1 MKKILKKL
9 RRSRAFSLTEVLI
22 VIALIGVLT
31 AVAFIA
37 VGSYQRSM
45 HLKEMD
51 ATAKE
56 LFIAAQNHLS
66 MAEGQGFLDLDEE
79 NNDFG
84 TLEGDENSTPKVF
97 YLLVKGNSLAGQS
110 SVFSFMLPV
119 GSIDDGIRTGGN
131 YIIRYQKEPARILDV
146 FYAENSGK
154 YAHAPGF
161 DSTEYTALLT
171 NSGNVNYRK
180 NYSYE
185 DISGAVIG
193 YYGGALA
200 TEIPVGS
207 TVQTPLL
214 SVGNGDVLQAL
225 VTWHKADTNEQLSL
239 VIKGRTSGA
248 ETAIILDQS
257 GTATGEKSLA
267 KVLDDISKP
276 GAHFKDLIGSE
287 PFKPGE
293 DLEIYVTAVNNTV
306 NTNVTKS
313 STIITNS
320 LFASVSGEGTDV
332 TAAIS
337 SIRHLEN
344 LDPAISSLD
353 SSLLISRAVQLNDL
367 YWGGYIDAVKLNPGD
382 EVKIYDRLGNTTKAG
397 CYMPISPAYLISY
410 DGNRYKIEGIK
421 VDTGGDAGLFGA
433 LTPAYGASISIEN
446 LELVNFNIS
455 SSEGNAGALAGSIS
469 NANLR
474 EVFVHNTMRF
484 EQDPDGEAGDLIA
497 VGDADLEIYAA
508 ASGKSAGGLVGR
520 LKGNSTVTHCAASV
534 YVESKGGAAGG
545 LIGSIESPP
554 SVSVEGCYSGG
565 HTKDGEYQDD
575 IGYNEGSKTYS
586 EGRVNVMGATY
597 AGGLIGNAYDPA
609 IGLTVKWSYSTCSV
623 RGEIPGG
630 LIGHAGSGT
639 ITNCYSA
646 GKIISTAETPTFN
659 PFAGTWSAGATF
671 TGNQYLSGM
680 SDVEND
686 DPAVAASRSAED
698 SEISGAGTAQPYDPM
713 VTAENIKES
722 AGSNKVFYTFK
733 NVAELGA
740 TLGGGSFVSNHYGD
754 WQMSRLEP
762 LVFAVNNGDELLLE
776 ITLKD
781 KTRKVMLSAT
791 GINSGDTVIYLIEL
805 SGEGAGRTAS
815 VKSKG
820 YVAQDESSI
829 TWGAEAPD
837 KAPKL
842 ALDGNALTVT
852 LDSITQKDMHFYQ
865 LFGGGT
871 SGLISGENIEVRA
884 ASGKGSW
891 KALEKLKNEDGS
903 PLEKQTNGLF
913 ADDTTASA
921 ASIANIRHL
930 QNLEAKVSGLANH
943 ITSASLKGN
952 ISAASNAFATGG
964 AYETIYLRDG
974 ETGASKSFIGIASG
988 RIGSFNGNGHTIS
1001 GLVVDANKY
1010 GSFTGYEKNAGL
1022 FRIANTS
1029 GGLTIDN
1036 LELEDCSFKAAP
1048 NGHAGSAVAETS
1060 TRLTLRKLIARAKNK
1075 IVSSSGSGCAGGLVG
1090 CANAK
1095 LTVENSVATMLVRA
1109 GAGSAGGVVGRS
1121 SGELAI
1127 TASYAGGHTVN
1138 AAYDVS
1144 GPNQYNVYSESVA
1157 GGLVGELSGSGN
1169 AEISYSFSAAS
1180 VATNAADK
1188 PAGGLIGK
1196 VGRNVTVSKAY
1207 VIAPVSHIE
1216 NQEESNTGYNSAGHE
1231 SGAFVG
1237 TIASGKTVANT
1248 DTYYLP
1254 EIYPDNRLYENETR
1268 SSVPYAGNS
1277 AQNGSIS
1284 PVGIALYSKDDAD
1297 NKISIKNLGGDL
1309 IPGDPVPII
1318 GQTAVYDIKLK
1329 RDETLGT
1336 REYPFKIWTTDENWT
1351 KSGDYYGDW
1360 QMVLNKATV
1369 LCDVEFYK
1377 YDASTGTY
1385 TPFDA
1390 PPGGFQDQQIHKGEI
1405 NTLDAPTNV
1414 PIIYNYDFVG
1424 WTVMLITE
1432 EEGHI
1437 VEEQVGEPIEASINA
1452 SKIQIPA
1459 NQSVGEL
1466 RLKATYKAAENL
1478 KLYFLYDRTGS
1489 NTNFITWAERQLPPG
1504 SSLSNLGGD
1513 KPNRPIVPGYIFEG
1527 WYDNASY
1534 EGEALDLD
1542 STETLSGDLFLYA
1555 KFRKLDY
1562 KTIKIEFK
1570 YMPNESADPTD
1581 PANSVSLGIQPISM
1595 SMLSGTPDVNQLITL
1610 SESLSGMTPRPNGCI
1625 FYLNGDVYAAVDPI
1639 SGTGAIRAGFENSN
1653 TNLRLQL
1660 DEVQEPL
1667 ELCVI
1672 YKLDSNVEQRNYYVD
1687 CILHNTKNNWGYHQ
1701 QYDTTKK
1708 IELST
1713 TFKGPIGS
1721 LTDLNPDDIAAEVA
1735 QKLTQAGLDVNGYTT
1750 PSSGDIK
1757 NIIISSNATNNIVEV
1772 HYKRRNFTLSFNTR
1786 SGEYIEPQLLAY
1798 GETMP
1803 NQPNNLKRPG
1813 YRFNGWN
1820 LVKKVDK
1827 TPLALNLGD
1836 PMPAFNV
1843 EAQASW
1849 VPDGSRTKYTVIFWR
1864 QSVDD
1869 DKGLGNDLKTYD
1881 YAESEIRYANSGTSV
1896 SPAPSDKN
1904 KNTGNYVGFEYNAAN
1919 TDASVVVH
1927 GDGSTVLNVYY
1938 DRKLIT
1944 INFFGYNYYDGY
1956 YHLSFYQET
1965 ESEEGT
1971 QYGKFNDIYVKLRK
1985 TSSGWEYE
1993 KFNHIAYKDQKCT
2006 IQIYRSVTNNNGTQ
2020 YGVVNGQ
2027 LVQLTYNNKS
2037 KKWYYGD
2044 EEYTDTRYR
2053 ERGSLWPGTA
2063 YCFHSET
2070 GKMETLYLSWGSYY
2084 YSYDVIQYNTGI
2096 FLPYNS
2102 STGTGKRYFLNESP
2116 FTGLYGQDFSKYGYS
2131 WPQALWNHDGQ
2142 YLTFLGQFILDP
2154 TTATVMTLTYE
2165 GGASQ
2170 PFYYYL
2176 ENVDGGYSLSDKG
2189 YSSGG
2194 GGRFYFSEKYNGFS
2208 VYQYADAD
2216 STSQPTSGWYE
2227 TNAEGSTRYY
2237 NYLHIRY
2244 KRNTYNLDVMR
2255 SYILPNGGYEVDSG
2269 VAKTARVLFGAPIFD
2284 SSLTKPASAR
2294 ENYSVY
2300 DENWYKDPACT
2311 EEFDLDATMP
2321 ANNMLVYV
2329 KYELPRVTV
2338 NFYQGNPAA
2347 GAQPLLYTIRPY
2359 KTGSVESEI
2368 TDEDTGDLKPEYTP
2382 EKEGWDFLG
2391 WFYMDGATEKPFIY
2405 SMAIAND
2412 MTVYAKWKD
2421 NSPADAR
2428 LTIKYLVE
2436 NNGVWPENLAAQMQ
2450 DVVRTDLKVGDTPL
2464 VIPKDAEGYYSLQG
2478 AKKIVMASEDES
2490 FSFIYRKATSWSY
2503 NVEYYV
2509 RYPSVSTDVPLSID
2523 GVAVQPKLN
2532 PSGFFQIAG
2541 TTTTHQTNHLYTNVS
2556 YNVQQG
2562 FENFEVIGYEC
2573 VYNGNPVNSV
2583 TPGFIATLERSK
2595 SVVGQT
2601 PTVRFYLEPDPN
2613 AVPLN
2618 DVYVTYDGKNHTM
2631 LNRSVTGVF
2640 ADPNSDVSTELI
2652 NIYVADADYASVIDV
2667 NTSAYGYDA
2676 KVFIVMKLTQDNEDS
2691 YYLLKANAE
2700 PPIVPPVPAKIV
2712 IEPKPIGLTSASG
2725 TWYEDENGDGEPDG
2739 TVHTAP
2745 TVNVSSGGWA
2755 DGEGAEYVF
2764 SASSFRITPG
2774 VQENMFECV
2783 FGAGTKASNYDISI
2797 FYGTLTVKEGT
2808 RP

>member
-1 MKKILKKL
+1 MKKMFEKL
-9 RRSRAFSLTEVLI
+9 RRSKAFSLTEVLI
-22 VIALIGVLT
+22 VIALIGILT

-66 MAEGQGFLDLDEE
+66 MAEGQGFLGITK
-79 NNDFG
+79 FG
-84 TLEGDENSTPKVF
+84 TEDSEGAVPEVR
-97 YLLVKGNSLAGQS
+97 YLLIEGGDAAALSDQS
-110 SVFSFMLPV
+110 SVLSFMLPV
-119 GSIDDGIRTGGN
+119 GSIDDGVRTGGN

-146 FYAENSGK
+146 FYAESSGK
-154 YAHAPGF
+154 YAHAPNF
-161 DSTEYTALLT
+161 NATEYIALLA
-171 NSGNVNYRK
+171 NSDASYRK

-185 DISGAVIG
+185 EISGAVIG

-200 TEIPVGS
+200 TGIPVGS

-214 SVGNGDVLQAL
+214 SVENGDVLRA
-225 VTWHKADTNEQLSL
+225 VVSWKKADTNEQLSL
-239 VIKGRTSGA
+239 VLKGRTSGA
-248 ETAIILDQS
+248 EMSIIMDQA
-257 GTATGEKSLA
+257 GTITGTKSLA
-267 KVLDDISKP
+267 EPLDDISKS
-276 GAHFKDLIGSE
+276 GKHFKDLIGSAL
-287 PFKPGE
+287 FKPGE

-306 NTNVTKS
+306 STNVAKS
-313 STIITNS
+313 TTIITNS
-320 LFASVSGEGTDV
+320 LFASVSGEDGDKTS
-332 TAAIS
+332 AIS

-344 LDPAISSLD
+344 LDPTISSLD
-353 SSLLISRAVQLNDL
+353 VANIGIKYAVQESDL
-367 YWGGYIDAVKLNPGD
+367 FWAAYAEAVKGTGSAD
-382 EVKIYDRLGNTTKAG
+382 EVQIYDSSNIATNATDPG
-397 CYMPISPAYLISY
+397 CYMPISPDYLTSY
-410 DGNRYKIEGIK
+410 DGKGHTIEGIK
-421 VDTGGDAGLFGA
+421 VVRLTGDAGLFAA
-433 LTPAYGASISIEN
+433 LDPASGHVTIKN
-446 LELVNFNIS
+446 LKLVNFNIS
-455 SSEGNAGALAGSIS
+455 ASAGNVGTLAGTLS
-469 NANLR
+469 NASLS
-474 EVFVHNTMRF
+474 EILVHNTMRF
-484 EQDPDGEAGDLIA
+484 EQGYDGKL
-497 VGDADLEIYAA
+497 VGISDADLEIYAE
-508 ASGKSAGGLVGR
+508 ASGKSAGGLVGS
-520 LKGNSTVTHCAASV
+520 LKGSSSAERCAASV

-545 LIGSIESPP
+545 LIGSIEGSA
-554 SVSVEGCYSGG
+554 SVTGCYSGG
-565 HTKDGEYQDD
+565 HTKEGEYTDET
-575 IGYNEGSKTYS
+575 GYDLGGDKIYS
-586 EGRVNVMGATY
+586 EGRINVRGKTF
-597 AGGLIGNAYDPA
+597 AGGLIGSASSA
-609 IGLTVKWSYSTCSV
+609 SGLTATYSYSTCSV
-623 RGEIPGG
+623 RGATPGG
-630 LIGHAGSGT
+630 FIGHAGSGT
-639 ITNCYSA
+639 ITDCYSA
-646 GKIISTAETPTFN
+646 GKISSTENPSSFT
-659 PFAGTWSAGATF
+659 PFAGAWSGSADDRF
-671 TGNQYLSGM
+671 DRNQYLSGM
-680 SDVEND
+680 SDIEND
-686 DPAVAASRSAED
+686 NPDVAASRSAED
-698 SEISGAGTAQPYDPM
+698 SEIVGTGTAHPYDPI
-713 VTAENIKES
+713 VTADNIK
-722 AGSNKVFYTFK
+722 GSVGNEKVFYTFK

-740 TLGGGSFVSNHYGD
+740 VLGGDSFVSKHYGD

-762 LVFAVNNGDELLLE
+762 LEFAVNNGDELLLE
-776 ITLKD
+776 ITLED
-781 KTRKVMLSAT
+781 KTRKIMLAA
-791 GINSGDTVIYLIEL
+791 SGEKSTNTIIYLIEL
-805 SGEGAGRTAS
+805 SGEGASRTVS
-815 VKSKG
+815 VKSRG
-820 YVAQDESSI
+820 SVASGETSI
-829 TWGAEAPD
+829 QWDTEAPA

-842 ALDGNALTVT
+842 ALAGNLLTVT
-852 LDSITQKDMHFYQ
+852 LDSITQADMHFSQ
-865 LFGGGT
+865 LFG
-871 SGLISGENIEVRA
+871 SGANRLFAGENIEVRA

-903 PLEKQTNGLF
+903 PLEKKTNGLF
-913 ADDTTASA
+913 ADNNDNQSGASTPTAH
-921 ASIANIRHL
+921 IKNIRHL
-930 QNLEAKVSGLANH
+930 QNLEASVSAISNTVASARLETNIIAAN
-943 ITSASLKGN
+943 
-952 ISAASNAFATGG
+952 NAFTTGT
-964 AYETIYLRDG
+964 YKTIYLNDG
-974 ETGASKSFIGIASG
+974 TTTVKGSFIGIASG
-988 RIGSFNGNGHTIS
+988 NIKTFYGNNKKIE
-1001 GLVVDANKY
+1001 GLVVDAGKY
-1010 GSFTGYEKNAGL
+1010 NTVLSAAGASAEKNAGL

-1029 GGLTIDN
+1029 TGLTINN
-1036 LELEDCSFKAAP
+1036 LQLNECSFKAAG
-1048 NGHAGSAVAETS
+1048 NGHVASAVAEANAG
-1060 TRLTLRKLIARAKNK
+1060 LTLQGLIARSEDKTVNAN
-1075 IVSSSGSGCAGGLVG
+1075 GSGCAGGLVG
-1090 CANAK
+1090 YAGK
-1095 LTVENSVATMLVRA
+1095 TLTIENSIATMLVRA
-1109 GAGSAGGVVGRS
+1109 QGPAGGLVGKS
-1121 SGELAI
+1121 ADALTV
-1127 TASYAGGHTVN
+1127 TASYAGGHTTN
-1138 AAYDVS
+1138 AAYDIS
-1144 GPNQYNVYSESVA
+1144 ELNKYNIYSESVA
-1157 GGLVGELSGSGN
+1157 GGLVGEISGTGT
-1169 AEISYSFSAAS
+1169 AVISYSFSAAS
-1180 VATNAADK
+1180 VATNGTDK

-1196 VGRNVTVSKAY
+1196 VDKNVAISNAY
-1207 VIAPVSHIE
+1207 VIAPVSDIV
-1216 NQEESNTGYNSAGHE
+1216 NQAEIANGRNTYA

-1237 TIASGKTVANT
+1237 AITSGKIVTNE

-1254 EIYPDNRLYENETR
+1254 EIYPGNQLYANETK
-1268 SSVPYAGNS
+1268 SSVPYVGNS
-1277 AQNGSIS
+1277 AQNDSIS
-1284 PVGIALYSKDDAD
+1284 PVGIALYSKDDTD
-1297 NKISIKNLGGDL
+1297 NAISIKNLQLGGD
-1309 IPGDPVPII
+1309 ITPVI
-1318 GQTAVYDIKLK
+1318 GSTEAYDSELK
-1329 RDETLGT
+1329 RDTTLGT
-1336 REYPFKIWTTDENWT
+1336 REYPFIVWTAGGN
-1351 KSGDYYGDW
+1351 YYGDW

-1369 LCDVEFYK
+1369 MCDVKFYK
-1377 YDASTGTY
+1377 YNASTGAY
-1385 TPFDA
+1385 TLFDA
-1390 PPGGFQDQQIHKGEI
+1390 PSGGFQDQQIRKGET

-1414 PIIYNYDFVG
+1414 PIIYNHDFVG
-1424 WTVMLITE
+1424 WTVMLVTE
-1432 EEGHI
+1432 GN
-1437 VEEQVGEPIEASINA
+1437 EEQVGEIPASINA

-1459 NQSVGEL
+1459 NLSVGEL
-1466 RLKATYKAAENL
+1466 RLKAKYNPATNI
-1478 KLYFLYDRTGS
+1478 KLYFLYDRTGG
-1489 NTNFITWAERQLPPG
+1489 NTGFITWAERQLPPG
-1504 SSLSNLGGD
+1504 SSPSDLGED
-1513 KPNRPIVPGYIFEG
+1513 KPARPIVPGYIFEG
-1527 WYDNASY
+1527 WYDNSNY
-1534 EGEALDLD
+1534 EGEPFDLD
-1542 STETLSGDLFLYA
+1542 SNVALNGDLFLYA
-1555 KFRKLDY
+1555 KFRRLDY
-1562 KTIKIEFK
+1562 KAIRIEFK